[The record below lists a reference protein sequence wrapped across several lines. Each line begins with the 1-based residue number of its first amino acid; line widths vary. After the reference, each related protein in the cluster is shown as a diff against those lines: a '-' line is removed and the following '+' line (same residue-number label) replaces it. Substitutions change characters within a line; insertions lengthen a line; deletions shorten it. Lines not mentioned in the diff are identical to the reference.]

1 MIIPRDIRPQIFIF
15 VVLVLGLFLGG
26 GCAEPQMEGTPDEA
40 LESAWDYYILGE
52 FEAAI
57 GVFTLVREAISPDD
71 ERYTQALYGLATTW
85 NLRRPRNNPD
95 IAREYYLE
103 VLERDPDSEAAAY
116 SLLALARMK
125 HLVPVGQDPD
135 YDAVRRAYQRVID
148 QFPDHPAGHE
158 AFIYLQSIYA
168 AMLEPDAAR
177 RAVVALRD
185 FMERWPDTG
194 FTSAAWSLKSVC
206 YDTLDEPADKLKA
219 EIMAFKTEEV
229 DPQNPFHDNAWRYW
243 TIAVVAEFDA
253 GDFETARTYY
263 RRLIE
268 EYPTDIRKYSA
279 TQALERM
286 DAKEAEL
293 RAEIAAQQEGAAP

>member
-1 MIIPRDIRPQIFIF
+1 MIISENRRPRVSFF
-15 VVLVLGLFLGG
+15 MFLVLGLLLVF
-26 GCAEPQMEGTPDEA
+26 GCAEPQMEGTPEEV
-40 LESAWDYYILGE
+40 LERAWKYYALGE
-52 FEAAI
+52 FNAAI
-57 GVFTLVREAISPDD
+57 GEFTLLKEAVLPDD
-71 ERYTQALYGLATTW
+71 PFYAQALYGLGTTW
-85 NLRRPRNNPD
+85 NLRRPRNDPD
-95 IAREYYLE
+95 TAREYYLA
-103 VLERDPDSEAAAY
+103 VLEHRPGGELAAY

-135 YDAVRRAYQRVID
+135 YDEVRDAYRRVVD

-158 AFIYLQSIYA
+158 AFIYLQSTHVA
-168 AMLEPDAAR
+168 TLDPDHAR
-177 RAVVALRD
+177 KAIHALRD
-185 FMERWPDTG
+185 FMARYPDTG
-194 FTSAAWSLKSVC
+194 FISAAWSLKAIA
-206 YDTLDEPADKLKA
+206 YDTLGDPDNKLTA

-243 TIAVVAEFDA
+243 SIAVVAEFDA

-286 DAKEAEL
+286 DEKEAHL
-293 RAEIAAQQEGAAP
+293 RAHIAAQDKGGAP